1 MKYYAKIVGYGS
13 DALEFLGDP
22 DLRYLV
28 LFDYT
33 VPQELAEISVLQKR
47 KAGHGT
53 LEVGDAFIIC
63 DKAFSITAIGSEAL
77 HTLDELGH
85 CTLCFKGGGE
95 AERPGCIMLD
105 GEKMLSKY
113 DVRVGKT
120 IEVY

>member
-1 MKYYAKIVGYGS
+1 MKYYAEIVGYGS

-77 HTLDELGH
+77 HTLNWDTARCALKAAVRRSVPAVS
-85 CTLCFKGGGE
+85 CWTVKKCFPNMMSAWAK
-95 AERPGCIMLD
+95 L
-105 GEKMLSKY
+105 
-113 DVRVGKT
+113 
-120 IEVY
+120 